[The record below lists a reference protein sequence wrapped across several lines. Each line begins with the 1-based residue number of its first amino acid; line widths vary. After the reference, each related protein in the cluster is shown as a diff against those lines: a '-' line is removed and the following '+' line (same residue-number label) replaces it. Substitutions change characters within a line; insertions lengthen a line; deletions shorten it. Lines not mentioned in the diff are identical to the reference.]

1 LLFPLDGENNHFI
14 NNKKQEDVMQRSIN
28 KEEMK
33 EMAQDARRAL
43 GRERERMME
52 EVERVDELLGV
63 LDTTEELLAEVDRL
77 NDELAGKDAELDNL
91 HQQLQE
97 EKERSQAL
105 EMKMAEMSKLSAG
118 VAKKASQEELLKA
131 LRTFVN
137 KSKHKRIDKRIA
149 VKEMVLE
156 MAMANSVFFPEDLAA
171 TIDSLDDEQPEAKVV
186 NVAAGG
192 INVQQANVVNR

>member
-1 LLFPLDGENNHFI
+1 MRQI
-14 NNKKQEDVMQRSIN
+14 IN

-33 EMAQDARRAL
+33 EMAQDACRAL

-52 EVERVDELLGV
+52 EVQRVDELLGL
-63 LDTTEELLAEVDRL
+63 LDTTDELLVEVDRL

-97 EKERSQAL
+97 EKERNQAL
-105 EMKMAEMSKLSAG
+105 EMKLSELSKLSAG
-118 VAKKASQEELLKA
+118 VAKKSSQDELLKA

-156 MAMANSVFFPEDLAA
+156 MAMANSVTFPEDLAA

-186 NVAAGG
+186 NVAGNYNDIHDNGHVSRA
-192 INVQQANVVNR
+192 

>member
-1 LLFPLDGENNHFI
+1 MRQI
-14 NNKKQEDVMQRSIN
+14 IN

-52 EVERVDELLGV
+52 EVQRVDELLGL
-63 LDTTEELLAEVDRL
+63 LDTTDELLVEVDRL

-156 MAMANSVFFPEDLAA
+156 MAMANSVIFPEDLAA

>member
-1 LLFPLDGENNHFI
+1 MRQI
-14 NNKKQEDVMQRSIN
+14 IN

-52 EVERVDELLGV
+52 EVQRVDELLGL
-63 LDTTEELLAEVDRL
+63 LDTTDELLVEVDRL

-97 EKERSQAL
+97 EKERNQAL
-105 EMKMAEMSKLSAG
+105 EMKLSELSKLSAG
-118 VAKKASQEELLKA
+118 VAKKSSQDELLKA

-137 KSKHKRIDKRIA
+137 KSKKSKTNKSRRSASGEPLTD
-149 VKEMVLE
+149 EQVLE
-156 MAMANSVFFPEDLAA
+156 KAILSFRRSPE
-171 TIDSLDDEQPEAKVV
+171 S
-186 NVAAGG
+186 GC
-192 INVQQANVVNR
+192 

>member
-1 LLFPLDGENNHFI
+1 MRQI
-14 NNKKQEDVMQRSIN
+14 IN

-52 EVERVDELLGV
+52 EVQRVDELLGL
-63 LDTTEELLAEVDRL
+63 LDTTDELLVEVDRL

-97 EKERSQAL
+97 EKERNQAL
-105 EMKMAEMSKLSAG
+105 EMKLSELSKLSAG
-118 VAKKASQEELLKA
+118 VAKKSSQDELLKA

-156 MAMANSVFFPEDLAA
+156 MAMANSVIFPEDLAA

-186 NVAAGG
+186 NVAGNYNDIHDNG
-192 INVQQANVVNR
+192 TVNNKD

>member
-1 LLFPLDGENNHFI
+1 
-14 NNKKQEDVMQRSIN
+14 MQRSMN

-63 LDTTEELLAEVDRL
+63 LDTTDELLAEVDRL

-105 EMKMAEMSKLSAG
+105 EMKLSELSKLSAG
-118 VAKKASQEELLKA
+118 VAKKSSQEELLKA
-131 LRTFVN
+131 LRIFVN

-156 MAMANSVFFPEDLAA
+156 MAMANSVTFPEDLAA

-186 NVAAGG
+186 NVAGNYND
-192 INVQQANVVNR
+192 IHDNSNVNRA

>member
-1 LLFPLDGENNHFI
+1 MRQI
-14 NNKKQEDVMQRSIN
+14 IN

-52 EVERVDELLGV
+52 EVQRVDELLGL
-63 LDTTEELLAEVDRL
+63 LDTTDELLVEVDRL

-97 EKERSQAL
+97 EKERNQAL
-105 EMKMAEMSKLSAG
+105 EMKLSELSKLSAG
-118 VAKKASQEELLKA
+118 VAKKSSQDELLKA

-137 KSKHKRIDKRIA
+137 KSKHKRIDTRIA

-156 MAMANSVFFPEDLAA
+156 MARANSVTFPEDLAA

-186 NVAAGG
+186 NVAGNYNDIHDNGHVSRA
-192 INVQQANVVNR
+192 

>member
-1 LLFPLDGENNHFI
+1 MRQI
-14 NNKKQEDVMQRSIN
+14 IN

-52 EVERVDELLGV
+52 EVQRVDELLGL
-63 LDTTEELLAEVDRL
+63 LDTTDELLVEVDRL

-97 EKERSQAL
+97 EKERNQAL
-105 EMKMAEMSKLSAG
+105 EMKLSELSKLSAG
-118 VAKKASQEELLKA
+118 VAKKSSQDELLKA

-156 MAMANSVFFPEDLAA
+156 MAMANSMTFPEDLAA
-171 TIDSLDDEQPEAKVV
+171 TTDSLDDEQPEAKVV
-186 NVAAGG
+186 NVAGNYNDIHDNGHVSRA
-192 INVQQANVVNR
+192 

>member
-1 LLFPLDGENNHFI
+1 MR
-14 NNKKQEDVMQRSIN
+14 QSMN

-43 GRERERMME
+43 GHERERVME
-52 EVERVDELLGV
+52 EVQRVDELLGL
-63 LDTTEELLAEVDRL
+63 LDTTDELLAEIDRL
-77 NDELAGKDAELDNL
+77 NEELAGKDAELDNL

-118 VAKKASQEELLKA
+118 VAKKASQDELLKA

-149 VKEMVLE
+149 VKEVVLE
-156 MAMANSVFFPEDLAA
+156 MAMANSVIFPEDLAA

>member
-1 LLFPLDGENNHFI
+1 MRQI
-14 NNKKQEDVMQRSIN
+14 IN

-52 EVERVDELLGV
+52 EVQRVDELLGL
-63 LDTTEELLAEVDRL
+63 LDTTDELLVEVDRL

-97 EKERSQAL
+97 EKERNQAL
-105 EMKMAEMSKLSAG
+105 EMKLSELSKLSAG
-118 VAKKASQEELLKA
+118 VAKKSSQDELLKA

-156 MAMANSVFFPEDLAA
+156 MAMANSVTFPEDLAA
-171 TIDSLDDEQPEAKVV
+171 TIDSLDDEQPEAQVV
-186 NVAAGG
+186 NVAGNYNDIHDNGHVSRA
-192 INVQQANVVNR
+192 

>member
-1 LLFPLDGENNHFI
+1 MRQI
-14 NNKKQEDVMQRSIN
+14 IN

-52 EVERVDELLGV
+52 EVQRVDELLGL
-63 LDTTEELLAEVDRL
+63 LDTTDELLVEVDRL

-97 EKERSQAL
+97 EKERNQAL
-105 EMKMAEMSKLSAG
+105 EMKLSELSKLSAG
-118 VAKKASQEELLKA
+118 VAKKSSQDELLKA

-156 MAMANSVFFPEDLAA
+156 MAMANSVTFPEDLAA
-171 TIDSLDDEQPEAKVV
+171 TIDSLDDEQPETKEV

>member
-1 LLFPLDGENNHFI
+1 MRQI
-14 NNKKQEDVMQRSIN
+14 IN

-52 EVERVDELLGV
+52 EVQRVDELLGL
-63 LDTTEELLAEVDRL
+63 LDTTDELLVEVDRL

-131 LRTFVN
+131 LRIFVN

-156 MAMANSVFFPEDLAA
+156 MAMANSVIFPEDLAA

>member
-1 LLFPLDGENNHFI
+1 MRQI
-14 NNKKQEDVMQRSIN
+14 IN

-52 EVERVDELLGV
+52 EVQRVDELLGL
-63 LDTTEELLAEVDRL
+63 LDTTDELLVEVDRL
-77 NDELAGKDAELDNL
+77 NDELVGKDAELDNL

-131 LRTFVN
+131 LRIFVN

-156 MAMANSVFFPEDLAA
+156 MAMANSVIFPEDLAA